1 MKFWRLHRPGYRV
14 LKTVIAATLT
24 LLVCSR
30 FSEMSPVLAL
40 MGAYCAMGRTIR
52 ESWTGCLNQMV
63 GVLVGSVLGFLL
75 LHVMPNPPALVI
87 GLSLFFVIGLCNLLH
102 VSYAV
107 FLSSVIFVSVCSGA
121 SQLPDI
127 LARVRDV
134 SIGLAFGLAVNIFIH
149 PYANERRVLA
159 LLEKLRAESLRALRE
174 MISFGRY
181 PELSACAQLREK
193 LDFELDQTRQQAAL
207 LKTRRSRR
215 SLAWQTGCVQLAGRM
230 VQEVTALGA
239 MDSFGRVSEENQN
252 RLDALEPAQ
261 EPVSKE
267 AASKTP
273 SADSVQDT
281 VMNYHIACYC
291 QAYAYLTQLLPLWK
305 EEEPE
310 KAAKRG
316 EETNDEK
323 TRQGSCAAE

>member
-1 MKFWRLHRPGYRV
+1 MKLWRLHRPGYRV

-75 LHVMPNPPALVI
+75 LHVLPDPPALVI
-87 GLSLFFVIGLCNLLH
+87 GLSLFAVIGLCNLLH

-107 FLSSVIFVSVCSGA
+107 FLSSVIFISVCSGA

-134 SIGLAFGLAVNIFIH
+134 SIGLAFGLAVNIFVH
-149 PYANERRVLA
+149 PYANERQVL
-159 LLEKLRAESLRALRE
+159 
-174 MISFGRY
+174 
-181 PELSACAQLREK
+181 
-193 LDFELDQTRQQAAL
+193 AL
-207 LKTRRSRR
+207 LKTRRNRR

-230 VQEVTALGA
+230 VQEVTALGM
-239 MDSFGRVSEENQN
+239 MDSFGRVSEENKK
-252 RLDALEPAQ
+252 RLDTLDSAQ
-261 EPVSKE
+261 EISLPEISLQVP
-267 AASKTP
+267 A
-273 SADSVQDT
+273 ADSVQDT

-305 EEEPE
+305 DEEPE
-310 KAAKRG
+310 QAAKQG
-316 EETNDEK
+316 EETSNEK
-323 TRQGSCAAE
+323 ARQGSITAGAD

>member
-14 LKTVIAATLT
+14 LKTVIATTLT

-30 FSEMSPVLAL
+30 FSKMSPVLAL

-63 GVLVGSVLGFLL
+63 GVLVGSVFGFL
-75 LHVMPNPPALVI
+75 
-87 GLSLFFVIGLCNLLH
+87 LLH

-107 FLSSVIFVSVCSGA
+107 FLSSVIFISVCSGA

-134 SIGLAFGLAVNIFIH
+134 SIGLAFGLAVNIFVH
-149 PYANERRVLA
+149 PYANERQVLA
-159 LLEKLRAESLRALRE
+159 LLEKLREESLRALRE
-174 MISFGRY
+174 ITSFGRY
-181 PELSACAQLREK
+181 PDLSACAHLREK
-193 LDFELDQTRQQAAL
+193 LDFELDQMRQQAAL

-215 SLAWQTGCVQLAGRM
+215 SLAWQTGCAQLAGRM
-230 VQEVTALGA
+230 VQEVTALGM
-239 MDSFGRVSEENQN
+239 MDSFGRVSEENKK
-252 RLDALEPAQ
+252 RLDTLDSAQ
-261 EPVSKE
+261 EISLPENSLQVP
-267 AASKTP
+267 A
-273 SADSVQDT
+273 ADSVQDT

-305 EEEPE
+305 DEEPE
-310 KAAKRG
+310 QAAKQG
-316 EETNDEK
+316 EETSNEK
-323 TRQGSCAAE
+323 ARQGSITAGAD

>member
-40 MGAYCAMGRTIR
+40 MGAYCAMGRTIC

-75 LHVMPNPPALVI
+75 LHVLLDPPALVI

-102 VSYAV
+102 MSYAV
-107 FLSSVIFVSVCSGA
+107 FLSSVIFISVCSGA

-134 SIGLAFGLAVNIFIH
+134 SIGLAFGLAVNIFVH
-149 PYANERRVLA
+149 PYANERQVL
-159 LLEKLRAESLRALRE
+159 
-174 MISFGRY
+174 
-181 PELSACAQLREK
+181 
-193 LDFELDQTRQQAAL
+193 AL
-207 LKTRRSRR
+207 LKTRRNRR

-230 VQEVTALGA
+230 VQEVTALGM
-239 MDSFGRVSEENQN
+239 MDSFGRVSEENKK
-252 RLDALEPAQ
+252 RLDTLDSAQ
-261 EPVSKE
+261 EISLPEISLQVP
-267 AASKTP
+267 A
-273 SADSVQDT
+273 ADSVQDT

-291 QAYAYLTQLLPLWK
+291 QAYAYLTLLLPLWK
-305 EEEPE
+305 DEEPE
-310 KAAKRG
+310 QAAKQG
-316 EETNDEK
+316 EETSNEK
-323 TRQGSCAAE
+323 ARQGSCAAE

>member
-75 LHVMPNPPALVI
+75 LHVLPDPPTLVI
-87 GLSLFFVIGLCNLLH
+87 GLSLFVVIGLCNLLH

-107 FLSSVIFVSVCSGA
+107 FLSSVIFISVCSGA

-134 SIGLAFGLAVNIFIH
+134 SIGLAFGLAVNIFVH
-149 PYANERRVLA
+149 PYANERRCWKSCERKVCA
-159 LLEKLRAESLRALRE
+159 HC
-174 MISFGRY
+174 GR
-181 PELSACAQLREK
+181 L
-193 LDFELDQTRQQAAL
+193 QASGAI
-207 LKTRRSRR
+207 RS
-215 SLAWQTGCVQLAGRM
+215 
-230 VQEVTALGA
+230 
-239 MDSFGRVSEENQN
+239 
-252 RLDALEPAQ
+252 
-261 EPVSKE
+261 
-267 AASKTP
+267 
-273 SADSVQDT
+273 
-281 VMNYHIACYC
+281 
-291 QAYAYLTQLLPLWK
+291 
-305 EEEPE
+305 
-310 KAAKRG
+310 
-316 EETNDEK
+316 
-323 TRQGSCAAE
+323 